1 MIPDG
6 EGAVVIAPDSFKDCM
21 AADEVAIAIERGVRA
36 ACPGLRTVVLP
47 LADGG
52 EGTAA
57 VLACALGASA
67 VGCRSCD
74 PARRPVDCTY
84 YITTDGS
91 TAVADVAT
99 AGGIRFVRDGAA
111 DALSADSYG
120 TGVLLRDAIARG
132 CRRIILGLGG
142 SGTTDCGK
150 GLLEALGASFYDAS
164 GNGAHCM
171 TDVARADLSGAAR
184 MLEGVEVILVC
195 DVDAPLYGP
204 GGAACVFAPQKGASP
219 AEVGQLDAGLR
230 RMAGIL
236 GIDADVPG
244 VGAAGGIAAGLL
256 SACAGVKLRPGAG
269 SVLDATGFDT
279 IVQGASLVVTGEG
292 HIDRQTLMGKLP
304 YTVMRRA
311 SGHGVPVVAVA
322 GRVDDRHSLLAAGFS
337 DVVCIN
343 DGHVP
348 TMEAAEAGIRISRA
362 VAQKLRGWC

>member
-36 ACPGLRTVVLP
+36 ACPGLRTVMLP

-57 VLACALGASA
+57 VLAHALGASA

-84 YITTDGS
+84 YITTDRS

-164 GNGAHCM
+164 GKGAHCM

-269 SVLDATGFDT
+269 SVLDATGFDA

-348 TMEAAEAGIRISRA
+348 TMEAAEAGMRISRA